1 MSMARLEN
9 LVVTINKRNINW
21 ENRETII
28 PFTLEKNLWEE
39 RFMQC
44 NRPRWS
50 LKKKTNPT
58 GIKITCNSG
67 TS

>member
-28 PFTLEKNLWEE
+28 PFTLEKNL
-39 RFMQC
+39 
-44 NRPRWS
+44 
-50 LKKKTNPT
+50 
-58 GIKITCNSG
+58 
-67 TS
+67 